1 MVSWVLVID
10 MINDISPALDLIIA
24 SLLVVVT
31 YLLARYTKLLYKSTS
46 DQGRHIKSQAKNL
59 EIQTGIMNKQVGF
72 LDRQGQIMEEEAKA
86 VEEDRRFRM
95 RIEKYKRLRDEMDKL
110 VAPLYVHAFGYTEE
124 NPGHFTVFYVGEL
137 EKLQSP
143 YKQRSEFWNNILK
156 NSHLSQS
163 KDLSEYLGRHYESN
177 INHAISK
184 SALDRQKVIDNAPHL
199 VKKII
204 ERYSQ
209 LEGELK
215 EVEMELGIRRRN

>member
-1 MVSWVLVID
+1 MVTWESIYPAFNLV
-10 MINDISPALDLIIA
+10 IA

-31 YLLARYTKLLYKSTS
+31 LLLAKYTKLLYKATS
-46 DQGRHIKSQAKNL
+46 DQGDHIKK
-59 EIQTGIMNKQVGF
+59 QTDIMGEQISF
-72 LDRQGQIMEEEAKA
+72 LDKQSKIMVDEANA
-86 VEEDRRFRM
+86 MEDDRRYRM
-95 RIEKYKRLRDEMDKL
+95 LVEKYKRLRDEMDKL
-110 VAPLYVHAFGYTEE
+110 VAPLYVHAFGYTDE

-163 KDLSEYLGRHYESN
+163 KDLSEYLRRHYKNN
-177 INHAISK
+177 INHSISK
-184 SALDRQKVIDNAPHL
+184 SALDKQKIQDNSPHL
-199 VKKII
+199 VEKII

-215 EVEMELGIRRRN
+215 EVEKDLGIQRHN